1 MTLQT
6 HLTQLRQESL
16 TEIRDTATQFFVKY
30 HAVHHLHTIF
40 AQDPSQAD
48 SECIAALQAVL
59 TSPEFAHQR
68 QSLFLYRMAA
78 EALTGLFAAA
88 SSRKQAR
95 QALNALEAVL
105 ACTSGHAHRATAE
118 SMALL
123 PVTIPGPPLPRPMS
137 DCPETDWRCFFSV
150 IDVQPLG
157 PPALKGRSLVYAL
170 SGTQSQLVI
179 KLAKP
184 YHDPH
189 TLQLEAHWMTALQS
203 MANSWPLRFDVPTPI
218 AVDGSHLVRL
228 HALPPPAGTPSDFHS
243 MRYALAFLAPPD
255 YYHYPNDDRRRIS
268 NGQFLEILARNAW
281 LMGKLATCGIV
292 HDAAIPLFHNRV
304 QRHRRRDQG
313 HYEWF
318 RGGRLDRWLESCRH
332 PNIGPSGLRDFEHFQ
347 SIGSSGRNLYRQ
359 IGAAF
364 LSLLLIAGSYF
375 RNRDAA
381 LVGRM
386 PDGSPIDAR
395 HLFDPSLLGAA
406 CRGAVGSHDE
416 AERALV
422 RALEAEP
429 LGSWAADPE
438 GPLIW
443 LLRLLAEQGRDEE
456 LHRWLERYHAAV
468 PGDARPLAIALGEAE
483 RLGQHQRAV
492 ALGER
497 AAALRTR
504 APNPSTR
511 ARYRALH
518 ARLRDR
524 GIHLVVASYP
534 RRDRREVDAL
544 VEGLEGVTVVDNGP
558 VFEQAVEQHGFEALF
573 TDRCYGDF
581 GHGSPLGNR
590 ILAENIAHALRAL
603 PAPPPRTEP

>member
-1 MTLQT
+1 MTPPSSLRTRRLQPFLAMVMGLVAT
-6 HLTQLRQESL
+6 LAMVEIGLRLGGVAFDLDRAVDDAAIDDAAVVLCIGESTTAFGGEDAYPRQLESML
-16 TEIRDTATQFFVKY
+16 HGHPGGPWRVINAGEPGRDTSA
-30 HAVHHLHTIF
+30 
-40 AQDPSQAD
+40 
-48 SECIAALQAVL
+48 
-59 TSPEFAHQR
+59 
-68 QSLFLYRMAA
+68 
-78 EALTGLFAAA
+78 
-88 SSRKQAR
+88 
-95 QALNALEAVL
+95 
-105 ACTSGHAHRATAE
+105 
-118 SMALL
+118 
-123 PVTIPGPPLPRPMS
+123 
-137 DCPETDWRCFFSV
+137 
-150 IDVQPLG
+150 
-157 PPALKGRSLVYAL
+157 
-170 SGTQSQLVI
+170 
-179 KLAKP
+179 
-184 YHDPH
+184 
-189 TLQLEAHWMTALQS
+189 
-203 MANSWPLRFDVPTPI
+203 
-218 AVDGSHLVRL
+218 
-228 HALPPPAGTPSDFHS
+228 
-243 MRYALAFLAPPD
+243 
-255 YYHYPNDDRRRIS
+255 
-268 NGQFLEILARNAW
+268 ILARLDDRLARYQPW
-281 LMGKLATCGIV
+281 AVVAMMGANDSPETG
-292 HDAAIPLFHNRV
+292 AIPADFTGARARWGVRSLRTVRLLRLLWH
-304 QRHRRRDQG
+304 QRA
-313 HYEWF
+313 
-318 RGGRLDRWLESCRH
+318 RGGWRQTDPEGAGQTLAPNPAVLILDEIRQDLEAGRADRARSSLRPLVAAVLRGEQPH
-332 PNIGPSGLRDFEHFQ
+332 QELSTAVLHDRELAAGGAEEVAASGEDLAH
-347 SIGSSGRNLYRQ
+347 SRQ
-359 IGAAF
+359 GLQRVAA
-364 LSLLLIAGSYF
+364 G
-375 RNRDAA
+375 
-381 LVGRM
+381 G
-386 PDGSPIDAR
+386 
-395 HLFDPSLLGAA
+395 
-406 CRGAVGSHDE
+406 GAVGSHDE